1 MSARSIH
8 GEHMVDRPGVQA
20 QQCVQLTGTNI
31 TYAFYVVFCFC
42 YLFPIA
48 LGNSIYIQKFGDH
61 SGRDTPGHISN
72 PAVKSACAY
81 DTWIRPGKIGS
92 RQTFFLLRVSVA
104 QPVRASDC

>member
-48 LGNSIYIQKFGDH
+48 LGNTIYIQKFGDH

-92 RQTFFLLRVSVA
+92 RQTFFSLRLRSSA
-104 QPVRASDC
+104 G